1 MKLATPLLSL
11 LLAVPLLHCG
21 KSTPFTVDM
30 TGITAVDAL
39 GNPIGANDP
48 TDWTADASW
57 SETETAFFRT
67 DPVDMSGCTVTS
79 VAMRAASPNP
89 TTARQITLLFTT
101 DTTTFIRIAVVDQQ
115 LNKKDFFQF
124 KTDPGLNAFIIPFS
138 STLYPANNYYR
149 IYYSFDAPGKAFYY
163 KGHGDILLKD

>member
-1 MKLATPLLSL
+1 
-11 LLAVPLLHCG
+11 
-21 KSTPFTVDM
+21 M
-30 TGITAVDAL
+30 TQITSVDAL
-39 GNPIGANDP
+39 GNPTGTADP

-79 VAMRAASPNP
+79 VVMQAASPNP
-89 TTARQITLLFTT
+89 TTARQTTLLFTT

-138 STLYPANNYYR
+138 STRYLANNYYR
-149 IYYSFDAPGKAFYY
+149 VYYSFDAPGKAFYY